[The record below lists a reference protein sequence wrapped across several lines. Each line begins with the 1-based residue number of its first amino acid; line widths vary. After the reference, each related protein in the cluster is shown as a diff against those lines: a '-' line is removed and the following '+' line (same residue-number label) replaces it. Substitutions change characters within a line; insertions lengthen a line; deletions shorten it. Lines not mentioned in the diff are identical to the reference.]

1 MFNIFKSF
9 SVKTRPAVGF
19 LFFPAVIFMMT
30 MMTGCST
37 VHSIGKSTKHMVR
50 DFKSPDSD
58 LKKTIALMPFE
69 NKTTFKDGGMDE
81 KIIQNLTRAITS
93 SCSNILVEKPGD
105 SNYPEE
111 LTGLPRQ
118 MPGKIDN
125 FDLAKIGRRFGL
137 NGVVTGSVVNI
148 SPDNKKKGI
157 LWFKD
162 THYYVQ
168 VQISAQLYDTET
180 AAKLLDESFVH
191 EVEVDEADL
200 ESIQTESGIQAS
212 IIDEALKAI
221 VDKMGEKICSAV
233 VLQPWKGFI
242 ASINAHRI
250 MINSGEKTGLKIGD
264 LFDVFDSSGIFKG
277 AGGQRFFIPGVKVGE
292 IKITTVYPDKAEAI
306 LLSGKDIQ
314 AGFSIRTKD

>member
-1 MFNIFKSF
+1 
-9 SVKTRPAVGF
+9 
-19 LFFPAVIFMMT
+19 
-30 MMTGCST
+30 
-37 VHSIGKSTKHMVR
+37 
-50 DFKSPDSD
+50 
-58 LKKTIALMPFE
+58 
-69 NKTTFKDGGMDE
+69 MDE
-81 KIIQNLTRAITS
+81 KITQNLTRAITA
-93 SCSNILVEKPGD
+93 SCPNILVEKPGD

-111 LTGLPRQ
+111 LARLPMQ

-168 VQISAQLYDTET
+168 VQISAQVYDTET

-200 ESIQTESGIQAS
+200 DSINTESGIQAS

-221 VDKMGEKICSAV
+221 VDKMGEKICTAV
-233 VLQPWKGFI
+233 ILQPWKGFI
-242 ASINAHRI
+242 TSIDAHRI
-250 MINSGEKTGLKIGD
+250 MINSGKKTGLKIGD

-314 AGFSIRTKD
+314 AGFSIRAKE